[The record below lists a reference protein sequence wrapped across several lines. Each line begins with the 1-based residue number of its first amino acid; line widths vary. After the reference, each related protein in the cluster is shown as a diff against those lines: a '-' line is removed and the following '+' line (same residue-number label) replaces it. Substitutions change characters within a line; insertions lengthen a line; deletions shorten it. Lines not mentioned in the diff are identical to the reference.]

1 MAGKWRAIAGLWG
14 VALAMSAALALA
26 GRRWPDPL
34 VPQAA
39 LVWLLLL
46 LPSLATLAWLLRGW
60 SLDGAGSG
68 DPAGPPPGPPP
79 ARRRPDGQEGESEA
93 IQREQR

>member
-14 VALAMSAALALA
+14 LALAVSAALALA
-26 GRRWPDPL
+26 GRRWPEPL

-39 LVWLLLL
+39 LVWLLLG
-46 LPSLATLAWLLRGW
+46 LPPLVTLAWLLRGW
-60 SLDGAGSG
+60 SLAGG
-68 DPAGPPPGPPP
+68 
-79 ARRRPDGQEGESEA
+79 RPDGEEGQSEA

>member
-14 VALAMSAALALA
+14 LALVMSAALALA

-46 LPSLATLAWLLRGW
+46 LPPLAVLAWLLRGW
-60 SLDGAGSG
+60 SLEG
-68 DPAGPPPGPPP
+68 
-79 ARRRPDGQEGESEA
+79 RRPDGEEGQSEA
-93 IQREQR
+93 IQREQRR

>member
-39 LVWLLLL
+39 LVWLLLV
-46 LPSLATLAWLLRGW
+46 LPPLATLAWLLRGW
-60 SLDGAGSG
+60 SLDGGGSG
-68 DPAGPPPGPPP
+68 DPAGPPPAG
-79 ARRRPDGQEGESEA
+79 RRPDGQEGESEA
-93 IQREQR
+93 IQQEQR